1 MENFTYYISIWLAT
15 AIPIWVW
22 AWYVGK
28 KFDDISNALENMK
41 HVTACG
47 KPVKKK
53 KVIRANDK

>member
-28 KFDDISNALENMK
+28 KLDDINNALENMK

-47 KPVKKK
+47 KLVKQK
-53 KVIRANDK
+53 KVLRGNDK

>member
-53 KVIRANDK
+53 KVIRGNDK

>member
-22 AWYVGK
+22 AWYIGK
-28 KFDDISNALENMK
+28 KCDDISSALENMK

-47 KPVKKK
+47 KPVKPK
-53 KVIRANDK
+53 KVLRGNDK

>member
-28 KFDDISNALENMK
+28 KCDDISKALENMN
-41 HVTACG
+41 HVTASG

-53 KVIRANDK
+53 KVIRGNDK